1 MALTEQMQEA
11 IREDIADTRSKEE
24 RIKDQ
29 MAGLKSTG
37 KFLGEAAFESIP
49 GVSEEIAT
57 KNIEEALAKGDKVGA
72 AIEAAGGV
80 LGLVPIV
87 GDIAGKTFRKT
98 ANSLRKDAKYTV
110 DNPGYNE
117 VYGETYAQTKQKS
130 SDTVKQKAIDR
141 GDTNSYQAKIGSSD
155 GQTGFIDDAK
165 FKPEELKNIPGALG
179 EEKFRDT
186 GETFIDGEKA
196 YNKLEA
202 LKKNIA
208 EEGYKPENILIH
220 VREDGQPFIVE
231 GNHRLAEAL
240 QSGRETITADIRY
253 LRGAEEVDG
262 PLKPADILPPQKDYQ
277 GGKRVFHATSADFN
291 EFDFVRPGE
300 SDIGFHVGT
309 SEQAN
314 ARLRS
319 SGENI
324 REGERVLPLQLKKK
338 LKPAR
343 VPDVSFFS
351 EPNRWR
357 AELAVPTSEKNVL
370 RFLLDDAEDADIIA
384 KGPTV
389 RVGGELYVVNPQ
401 AARQGATSDV
411 EFWKDLVRASVA
423 AEKKLDTKNFE
434 DKKKWFEVLKGV
446 ANKHNYDSFVYKNQY
461 EGSSEAGL
469 DTLVDQIKKASKGDI
484 DPSEVDML
492 SKFDDSYM
500 LLEPDQAK
508 GLFGGRTSG
517 EPEFMKSKGGL
528 I

>member
-1 MALTEQMQEA
+1 MALNEQMRNEA
-11 IREDIADTRSKEE
+11 IKEAEEIDTGVDTRTKEE
-24 RIKDQ
+24 RIKQQ
-29 MAGLKSTG
+29 MDDLKSFG
-37 KFLGEAAFESIP
+37 KFVKEEGPMFVAESTPGLGEA
-49 GVSEEIAT
+49 IAIKRT
-57 KNIEEALAKGDKVGA
+57 SDALDRGDKVGA

-80 LGLVPIV
+80 MGLLPIV
-87 GDIAGKTFRKT
+87 GDMASKGFRKT
-98 ANSLRKDAKYTV
+98 ANLLRKDADYRV
-110 DNPGYNE
+110 DNPGYDE
-117 VYGETYAQTKQKS
+117 VFGETYSETKQRS
-130 SDTVKQKAIDR
+130 SDRVKKEAIQR
-141 GDTNSYQAKIGSSD
+141 GERNTYQVNIGSSD
-155 GQTGFIDDAK
+155 GQTGFINNAK
-165 FKPEELKNIPGALG
+165 FKPAELQDIPGAKG
-179 EEKFRDT
+179 EETFR
-186 GETFIDGEKA
+186 GSGEK
-196 YNKLEA
+196 LDR
-202 LKKNIA
+202 LKSSIA
-208 EEGYKPENILIH
+208 EKGYKPENILIH

-240 QSGRETITADIRY
+240 ESGRETITADIRY

-319 SGENI
+319 EGKYI
-324 REGERVLPLQLKKK
+324 KKGERVLPLQLKKK

-357 AELAVPTSEKNVL
+357 AELAIPTSEKNVL
-370 RFLLDDAEDADIIA
+370 KFMLDDAEDADIIA

-423 AEKKLDTKNFE
+423 AEKKLDTKKFE

-446 ANKHNYDSFVYKNQY
+446 ANKHGYDSFVYKNQY
-461 EGSSEAGL
+461 ESYNL
-469 DTLVDQIKKASKGDI
+469 DPSDI
-484 DPSEVDML
+484 D
-492 SKFDDSYM
+492 KFEDSYM

>member
-11 IREDIADTRSKEE
+11 IREDIADTRSKKE

-37 KFLGEAAFESIP
+37 QFLGEAAFESIP

-72 AIEAAGGV
+72 VIEAAGGV
-80 LGLVPIV
+80 MGLLPIV
-87 GDIAGKTFRKT
+87 GDIASKGFRIT
-98 ANSLRKDAKYTV
+98 ANSLRKDAKYRV

-117 VYGETYAQTKQKS
+117 VYGETYAQTKQKYANEA
-130 SDTVKQKAIDR
+130 KQKAKDR
-141 GDTNSYQAKIGSSD
+141 GEKDTYAANLGSTE
-155 GQTGFIDDAK
+155 GVTGFMDDAK
-165 FKPEELKNIPGALG
+165 FKPEELKNIPGAMG
-179 EEKFRDT
+179 EEKIR
-186 GETFIDGEKA
+186 GSGEK
-196 YNKLEA
+196 
-202 LKKNIA
+202 LKRLKSSIA
-208 EEGYKPENILIH
+208 EEGYKPDNIMIH
-220 VREDGQPFIVE
+220 VREDGQPFIIE

-240 QSGRETITADIRY
+240 ESGRETITADIRY

-262 PLKPADILPPQKDYQ
+262 PLKPSDILPEKNNYED
-277 GGKRVFHATSADFN
+277 GKKVFHATSEDFN
-291 EFDFVRPGE
+291 EFDFVRPGDT
-300 SDIGFHVGT
+300 DIGFHVGT

-319 SGENI
+319 SGKYI
-324 REGERVLPLQLKKK
+324 KKGERVLPLQLKKK

-343 VPDVSFFS
+343 VPDVSFFG
-351 EPNRWR
+351 EPSRWR
-357 AELAVPTSEKNVL
+357 AELAIPTSEKNVL
-370 RFLLDDAEDADIIA
+370 RFMLDDAEDAALIA

-401 AARQGATSDV
+401 AARQGATKDE

-423 AEKKLDTKNFE
+423 AEKRLNTTNFE
-434 DKKKWFEVLKGV
+434 NKKKWFEVLKGV
-446 ANKHNYDSFVYKNQY
+446 ANKHGYDSFVYKNQY
-461 EGSSEAGL
+461 EGSSEVGL
-469 DTLVDQIKKASKGDI
+469 DSLVDQIQQASKGNI

-508 GLFGGRTSG
+508 GLFGGKTSG

>member
-11 IREDIADTRSKEE
+11 IREDIADTRSKKE

-57 KNIEEALAKGDKVGA
+57 RNIEEALAKGDKVGA

-98 ANSLRKDAKYTV
+98 ANSLRKDAKYRV
-110 DNPGYNE
+110 DNPGYNP
-117 VYGETYAQTKQKS
+117 VYEETYAQTKQKYA
-130 SDTVKQKAIDR
+130 DKAKQKALDR
-141 GDTNSYQAKIGSSD
+141 GEKDTYAANLGSTE
-155 GQTGFIDDAK
+155 GVTGFMDDAK
-165 FKPEELKNIPGALG
+165 FKPEELKNIPGAMG
-179 EEKFRDT
+179 EEKIRSS
-186 GETFIDGEKA
+186 GEK
-196 YNKLEA
+196 LER
-202 LKKNIA
+202 LKSSIA
-208 EEGYKPENILIH
+208 EEGYKPDNIMIH

-240 QSGRETITADIRY
+240 ESGRETITADIRY
-253 LRGAEEVDG
+253 LRGAEEANG
-262 PLKPADILPPQKDYQ
+262 PLKPADILPEKNDYD
-277 GGKRVFHATSADFN
+277 GGKKVFHSTSADFD

-319 SGENI
+319 SGENV
-324 REGERVLPLQLKKK
+324 REGERVLPLELKKE

-351 EPNRWR
+351 EPTRWR
-357 AELAVPTSEKNVL
+357 AELAVPTSEKQIL
-370 RFLLDDAEDADIIA
+370 SFLLDDAEDAALIA

-401 AARQGATSDV
+401 AARQGATKDE

-423 AEKKLDTKNFE
+423 AEKRLDTKNFE
-434 DKKKWFEVLKGV
+434 DKKKWFDVLKGV
-446 ANKHNYDSFVYKNQY
+446 ANKHGYDSFVYKNQY

-469 DTLVDQIKKASKGDI
+469 DSLVDQIQQASKGNI

-508 GLFGGRTSG
+508 GLFGEKTSG
-517 EPEFMKSKGGL
+517 NPEFMKSKGGL

>member
-1 MALTEQMQEA
+1 MALNEQMQEA
-11 IREDIADTRSKEE
+11 IQEDIADTRSKRE

-37 KFLGEAAFESIP
+37 KFLGEVAFESIP

-80 LGLVPIV
+80 MGLFPIV
-87 GDIAGKTFRKT
+87 GDLAGKGFRKT
-98 ANSLRKDAKYTV
+98 ANLLRKDAKYRV

-117 VYGETYAQTKQKS
+117 VYGETYAQTKQRS
-130 SDTVKQKAIDR
+130 SDEVKQEAIDR
-141 GDTNSYQAKIGSSD
+141 GDINSYQANLGSSG

-165 FKPEELKNIPGALG
+165 FKPEELKNIPGAMG

-186 GETFIDGEKA
+186 GETFIDGKKA
-196 YNKLEA
+196 HNKLER
-202 LKKNIA
+202 LKKSIA
-208 EEGYKPENILIH
+208 EKGYNPEGNILIH

-319 SGENI
+319 EGKYI
-324 REGERVLPLQLKKK
+324 KKGERVLPLQLKKR
-338 LKPAR
+338 LRPAR
-343 VPDVSFFS
+343 VPDVSSFS

-401 AARQGATSDV
+401 AARQGATRDV

-423 AEKKLDTKNFE
+423 AEKKLNTTNFE
-434 DKKKWFEVLKGV
+434 NKKKWFEVLKGV
-446 ANKHNYDSFVYKNQY
+446 ANKHGYDSFVYKNQY
-461 EGSSEAGL
+461 ESYNL
-469 DTLVDQIKKASKGDI
+469 DPSDI
-484 DPSEVDML
+484 D
-492 SKFDDSYM
+492 KFEDSYM

>member
-1 MALTEQMQEA
+1 MALKEQMDRLMSPDDMMLPQ
-11 IREDIADTRSKEE
+11 EDIKQENLDEAKQIAKEMFFE
-24 RIKDQ
+24 SFPVI
-29 MAGLKSTG
+29 
-37 KFLGEAAFESIP
+37 GEAAAI
-49 GVSEEIAT
+49 GRT
-57 KNIEEALAKGDKVGA
+57 KQALEKGDKVGA

-80 LGLVPIV
+80 MGLLPIV
-87 GDIAGKTFRKT
+87 GDMASKGFRKT
-98 ANSLRKDAKYTV
+98 ANLLRKDAKYTV

-117 VYGETYAQTKQKS
+117 VYGETYSETKQRS
-130 SDTVKQKAIDR
+130 SDKVKKEAIQR
-141 GDTNSYQAKIGSSD
+141 GARNTYQVNIGSSD
-155 GQTGFIDDAK
+155 GQTGHIYNAK
-165 FKPEELKNIPGALG
+165 FKPEELQDIPGAMG
-179 EEKFRDT
+179 EEEFRDT
-186 GETFIDGEKA
+186 GITFIDGEEA
-196 YNKLEA
+196 HNKLKA
-202 LKKNIA
+202 LEKSIA
-208 EEGYKPENILIH
+208 EKGYNPEGNILIH

-240 QSGRETITADIRY
+240 KSKRPTIKAEIVY

-277 GGKRVFHATSADFN
+277 GGKRVFHATSADFD

-324 REGERVLPLQLKKK
+324 RKGERVLPLQLKKR

-492 SKFDDSYM
+492 SKFEDSYM